1 LNRPLLA
8 LAVAFLAAL
17 SVDAQISVDT
27 VSTDTVDI
35 LGKVKDIP
43 ANSSQKG
50 PLFATILLPGTG
62 HQAIGKRIS
71 AMSFLTVDVV
81 AACGMVLFHQFKN
94 KTDRSSRAYASQ
106 YAGVGTS
113 TDDGYYWDLVGSF
126 ATHADYRQTLDLM
139 REPDSRFDKEEF
151 LWAWEDEY
159 YRKEFVSMQKSAKR
173 LGMASSF
180 FLGAMIVNRIVAFI
194 NMRTTLK
201 KNNTLIEN
209 ARVFY
214 EPDFSVPAGGRVTLT
229 ADF

>member
-1 LNRPLLA
+1 MNRPLLA
-8 LAVAFLAAL
+8 LAVALFAAL
-17 SVDAQISVDT
+17 SVDAQISIDT

-35 LGKVKDIP
+35 LGKVKEIP
-43 ANSSQKG
+43 EKDSRRG

-62 HQAIGKRIS
+62 HQAIGKKVS
-71 AMSFLTVDVV
+71 ALSFLTVDVV
-81 AACGMVLFHQFKN
+81 AACGMILFNQFKN
-94 KTDRSSRAYASQ
+94 RTDRSSRAYASQ

-113 TDDGYYWDLVGSF
+113 TDNEYYWDLVGSF
-126 ATHADYRQTLDLM
+126 ATHGDYRQTLDLM

-159 YRKEFVSMQKSAKR
+159 YRKEFVSMQKSSKR

-180 FLGAMIVNRIVAFI
+180 FLGAMILNRVVAFV

-201 KNNTLIEN
+201 KNSTLIEN
-209 ARVFY
+209 ARIFY